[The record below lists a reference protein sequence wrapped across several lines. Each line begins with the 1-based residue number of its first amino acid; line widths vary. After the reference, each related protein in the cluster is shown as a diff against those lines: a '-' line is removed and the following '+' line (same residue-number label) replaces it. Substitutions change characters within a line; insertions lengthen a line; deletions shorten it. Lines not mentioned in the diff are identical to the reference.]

1 MSDRRINALILA
13 AIVLGLL
20 WTFLSPRQ
28 PPVAKTPP
36 LPVVV
41 PEMVPL
47 VTGEE
52 ETAIIFIRAGCPVC
66 HRIPGIAGAEG
77 RVGPPLWLGTSGQQ
91 RLHDP
96 TYRGQA
102 KTVHEYIVE
111 SVVEPGV
118 FVAPGYPVETMPTWY
133 GAKLSALALEK
144 IAAYLEAQ
152 TAEDAAQVK

>member
-1 MSDRRINALILA
+1 MSDRRINTLILA
-13 AIVLGLL
+13 ATVLGLL
-20 WTFLSPRQ
+20 WAFLSPRQ
-28 PPVAKTPP
+28 PPVEKTPP

-52 ETAIIFIRAGCPVC
+52 DTAIIFARAGCSVC

-77 RVGPPLWLGTSGQQ
+77 RVGPPLWLGTSGPQ
-91 RLHDP
+91 RLRDP
-96 TYRGQA
+96 LYRGKA

-152 TAEDAAQVK
+152 TAEDRAQGK

>member
-1 MSDRRINALILA
+1 MSDRRINTLILA
-13 AIVLGLL
+13 ATVLGLL
-20 WTFLSPRQ
+20 WAFLSPRQ
-28 PPVAKTPP
+28 PPVEKTPP

-52 ETAIIFIRAGCPVC
+52 DTAIIFTRAGCSVC
-66 HRIPGIAGAEG
+66 HRIPGIGGAEG
-77 RVGPPLWLGTSGQQ
+77 RVGPPLWLGTSGPQ
-91 RLHDP
+91 RLRDP
-96 TYRGQA
+96 LYRGKA

-152 TAEDAAQVK
+152 TAEDRAQGK